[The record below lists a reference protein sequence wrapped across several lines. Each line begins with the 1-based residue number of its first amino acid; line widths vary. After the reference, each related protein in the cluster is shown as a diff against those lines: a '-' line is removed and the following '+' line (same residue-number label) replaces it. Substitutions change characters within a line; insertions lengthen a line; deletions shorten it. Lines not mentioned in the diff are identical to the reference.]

1 MNFVESRKK
10 SWLQTMSYAMGSSQ
24 SLAMVSRV
32 RSLESCRS
40 LVVHALAEGEW
51 RRANAFARE
60 ACGGCKFY
68 VMGMADSER
77 QTWNEQFNRIDRESD
92 KLDARVCAA
101 SRRLVIAPCQDFDR
115 ERVEC
120 SYRFQ

>member
-1 MNFVESRKK
+1 MP
-10 SWLQTMSYAMGSSQ
+10 
-24 SLAMVSRV
+24 SRV
-32 RSLESCRS
+32 K
-40 LVVHALAEGEW
+40 LVSDASSMSWVWH
-51 RRANAFARE
+51 
-60 ACGGCKFY
+60 Y

-77 QTWNEQFNRIDRESD
+77 QTWHEQFNRIDRESD